1 MRVVWLA
8 FVATAVVH
16 LSLTLGANSWSI
28 GAKVGEP
35 EQSKPQFAEVSLSE
49 DSPALNADDPFS
61 EGGQPDELNQKVANL
76 KANDAARMSSEKRSS
91 GSKRQVTQGTDQ
103 ELREQVMQEL
113 RSLEQEEFERLAA
126 EKKEFETAGQAD
138 ITSQE
143 VGQTFDGWDH
153 QYDGLVTVK
162 FLLEG
167 RSGRDLD
174 VPGYTCEGKAQIEVH
189 IVVDAGGAVTK
200 ASLVNGD
207 LESCFGQAA
216 LRSAKQ
222 ARFNASS
229 SAPDAQEGSIT
240 YVFVAQ

>member
-1 MRVVWLA
+1 MKTTWLA
-8 FVATAVVH
+8 IGATLLVH
-16 LSLTLGANSWSI
+16 LSMTLGANSWSY
-28 GAKVGEP
+28 GAEVGET
-35 EQSKPQFAEVSLSE
+35 EQSQAQFAEVSLSE
-49 DSPALNADDPFS
+49 DSPALNADDPWS
-61 EGGQPDELNQKVANL
+61 EGGQNDVNQKVANL
-76 KANDAARMSSEKRSS
+76 KANDAARMSSEKQSS
-91 GSKRQVTQGTDQ
+91 GSERQVTQGTDQ
-103 ELREQVMQEL
+103 ELQEQVMQEL
-113 RSLEQEEFERLAA
+113 RALEQEEFERLAA

-162 FLLEG
+162 FRLEG

-174 VPGYTCEGKAQIEVH
+174 VPGYTCEGKAQIEVR

-207 LESCFGQAA
+207 PESCFGQAA
-216 LRSAKQ
+216 LRSARR
-222 ARFNASS
+222 ALFNASS
-229 SAPDAQEGSIT
+229 SAPDAQAGSIT

>member
-1 MRVVWLA
+1 MRAVWLA
-8 FVATAVVH
+8 VVATVVVH

-28 GAKVGEP
+28 GDSDGGP
-35 EQSKPQFAEVSLSE
+35 EQSEPQYAEVSLSE
-49 DSPALNADDPFS
+49 DSPALNADDPLS
-61 EGGQPDELNQKVANL
+61 VGGQSHMNQKVANL
-76 KANDAARMSSEKRSS
+76 KANDAARLSSEHRSS
-91 GSKRQVTQGTDQ
+91 GSERQITQGTDQ

-113 RSLEQEEFERLAA
+113 RALEQEEFERLAA

-162 FLLEG
+162 FRLEG

-174 VPGYTCEGKAQIEVH
+174 VPGYTCEGKAQIEVR

-207 LESCFGQAA
+207 PESCFGQAA
-216 LRSAKQ
+216 LRSARR

-229 SAPDAQEGSIT
+229 SAPNAQAGSIT

>member
-1 MRVVWLA
+1 MRVVWFA
-8 FVATAVVH
+8 FVATVVVH
-16 LSLTLGANSWSI
+16 LSLTLGANLWSI

-49 DSPALNADDPFS
+49 DSPALNADDPLS
-61 EGGQPDELNQKVANL
+61 VGGQNDVNQLVANL
-76 KANDAARMSSEKRSS
+76 KANDAARLSSEHRSS
-91 GSKRQVTQGTDQ
+91 GSERQVTQGTDE
-103 ELREQVMQEL
+103 ELREQVMKQL
-113 RSLEQEEFERLAA
+113 RALEQEEFERLAA

-138 ITSQE
+138 ISSQE

-162 FLLEG
+162 FRLEE
-167 RSGRDLD
+167 RTGRDLD
-174 VPGYTCEGKAQIEVH
+174 VPGYTCEGKAQIQVH
-189 IVVDAGGAVTK
+189 IVVDADGAVTK

-207 LESCFGQAA
+207 PESCFGQAA
-216 LRSAKQ
+216 LRSAKR